1 MHLAYSIIGQ
11 IFTRVTQKGCDAVR
25 IEKEIPISYLEKR
38 FLKEVSEAN
47 RVKGSS
53 LANDICRNYRRE
65 GLFFDEILDQAA
77 GGKS

>member
-1 MHLAYSIIGQ
+1 MTECSLLL
-11 IFTRVTQKGCDAVR
+11 TT
-25 IEKEIPISYLEKR
+25 
-38 FLKEVSEAN
+38 
-47 RVKGSS
+47 SS